1 METKRLMIG
10 DLVINTEFEKRV
22 IGRVEVVETGRIWL
36 DNSKTYVPAECI
48 EPIPVTPE
56 ILEKIGFAR
65 AGSYYILY
73 DDYYSVIV
81 SELTDSIWQLLY
93 NDTEFGVDD
102 AKMNFCY
109 VHQLQQIMRLCGI
122 EKEMKRRK
130 KV

>member
-1 METKRLMIG
+1 MDTKKLSIG
-10 DLVINTEFEKRV
+10 DLVINTAFGKRV
-22 IGRVEVVETGRIWL
+22 IERVEVIEAGTVWL

-73 DDYYSVIV
+73 DDYYTVLV

-102 AKMNFCY
+102 AKINFCY
-109 VHQLQQIMRLCGI
+109 VHELQQIIRLCGI
-122 EKEMKRRK
+122 EKEIEI
-130 KV
+130 